1 MVPRVGRPGRESIDR
16 FIRRSVGAMSRL
28 VASVRTQHTG
38 SAQRS
43 QDERRTKLTASAS
56 GSLVC
61 FVIRARL
68 LARPGTT
75 LPRGRR
81 LRWLARRAHRRC
93 ETVDSDGGGDD
104 GHRAQVH
111 DLDDRRKL
119 PSGPPPPGTRPT
131 APSSRAPTP
140 SARSPR
146 RFCCTASAEPDRVVS
161 ENSAGP
167 DPVTGSGMRHGTY
180 HGERNHQGLRNE
192 LITPATAV
200 AAGTRVRCRDRL
212 GGLLRYYHRAA

>member
-146 RFCCTASAEPDRVVS
+146 RFCCTASAEPDRRWPLS
-161 ENSAGP
+161 RFGRGP
-167 DPVTGSGMRHGTY
+167 RRPCYPR
-180 HGERNHQGLRNE
+180 RRQ
-192 LITPATAV
+192 V
-200 AAGTRVRCRDRL
+200 ARISL
-212 GGLLRYYHRAA
+212 RAARTQEPTDATC